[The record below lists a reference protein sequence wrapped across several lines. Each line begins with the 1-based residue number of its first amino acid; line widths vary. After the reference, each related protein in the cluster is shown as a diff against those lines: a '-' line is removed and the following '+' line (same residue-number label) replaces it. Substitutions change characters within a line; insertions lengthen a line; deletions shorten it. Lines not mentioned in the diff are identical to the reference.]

1 MFQRFTSLTR
11 LLLTSSHSY
20 NRILTPIPVRFF
32 AKQKGKKPK
41 EMESESVEINFDIDS
56 IKQEMKDSIDK
67 LDEQLNKIRI
77 GRVDPRMLD
86 EVWVNDVG
94 SSISDIAQVTP
105 KGSTELLV
113 KVFDSNHTE
122 SAYIALNSS
131 SLNLMYRKD
140 ATGTIFV
147 TVPKPTQELK
157 DELNKKAKHYTEDAK
172 NAVRNYRKNAL
183 QELKKAKDVGK
194 DDLKRLQN
202 EVQQITDQFCGKA
215 DELIS
220 SKERQIKQF

>member
-1 MFQRFTSLTR
+1 MLYRLTTLSRFFFTPARIYAQR
-11 LLLTSSHSY
+11 
-20 NRILTPIPVRFF
+20 ITPVPLRFF

-41 EMESESVEINFDIDS
+41 ETESEPVEINFDLDA
-56 IKQEMKDSIDK
+56 IKQEMTLSLDK
-67 LDEQLNKIRI
+67 LEEQLSKIRL

-94 SSISDIAQVTP
+94 SRLSDIAQVTP

-113 KVFDSNHTE
+113 KVFDSNHAE

-131 SLNLMYRKD
+131 SLNLIYRKD

-157 DELNKKAKHYTEDAK
+157 DELSKKAKHFSEDAK

-202 EVQQITDQFCGKA
+202 EVQQVTDQFCTKI
-215 DELIS
+215 DELMS